1 MTFPLS
7 LCFTQSLPPAD
18 LREDEGSDDNR
29 SSSLGRSAPSDDA
42 SVVSDYQEDGVADC
56 KLTAVLMAGSSFVW
70 AIVGALQR
78 FVRDVCVCLCT
89 ARTKQQQQQKTV
101 HFSLW
106 ATYSPSSS
114 KLDLTSKVTE

>member
-1 MTFPLS
+1 MTFHLS

-89 ARTKQQQQQKTV
+89 ARTKQNNNKKLFTLVYGPHTAQV
-101 HFSLW
+101 HLN
-106 ATYSPSSS
+106 
-114 KLDLTSKVTE
+114 

>member
-1 MTFPLS
+1 M
-7 LCFTQSLPPAD
+7 D

-78 FVRDVCVCLCT
+78 FVRCVCLSVQNKNK
-89 ARTKQQQQQKTV
+89 TKQQQKTV
-101 HFSLW
+101 HFSLR

-114 KLDLTSKVTE
+114 KLNLTSKVTE